1 MKELRDVMWGERTR
15 EEIPLWAEKGTVV
28 IVPIGSIEQ
37 HGAALP
43 INTDNDTVEY
53 VAQRAARL
61 LDDTPV
67 LVTPLIPFGVSPH
80 HMEFPGTITFSVETV
95 VRVLREV
102 CSCIVAHGFERILIL
117 SGHGGNRDTVKAAA
131 LEMTHTMH
139 RQIEADCWFYF
150 VSDLIK
156 EVREGP
162 VDTVGHAGE
171 MEASCIMALSPESVR
186 RDRMVLVEGISD
198 DPTLGAPEKG
208 WKVLNGAA
216 EAVAAYV
223 RQLAARP
230 GRKVVGIQTVEKK

>member
-102 CSCIVAHGFERILIL
+102 CRV
-117 SGHGGNRDTVKAAA
+117 
-131 LEMTHTMH
+131 
-139 RQIEADCWFYF
+139 
-150 VSDLIK
+150 
-156 EVREGP
+156 
-162 VDTVGHAGE
+162 
-171 MEASCIMALSPESVR
+171 
-186 RDRMVLVEGISD
+186 
-198 DPTLGAPEKG
+198 
-208 WKVLNGAA
+208 
-216 EAVAAYV
+216 
-223 RQLAARP
+223 
-230 GRKVVGIQTVEKK
+230 